1 MSIAQEKPDHAA
13 LTGTLLIV
21 DDSTDDLSLLVDY
34 FRDTGMR
41 IAVALD
47 GREGYQK
54 AMVIRPD
61 LILMDLRMPGADGH
75 AACRLLKADARTRD
89 IPVIFVSGSNEPEE
103 RVASLRMGAVDYISK
118 PFTPAEVV
126 ERVRIHL
133 DLSRRAKSSLTM
145 PGTQPALQL
154 AEGDVAP
161 ALNTLVV
168 AAMTLLRN
176 ELARPPALPELA
188 RQVGTN
194 ERKLTELFRQATGM
208 PVFTWLREER
218 FQVASR
224 MLVETDLDIQQ
235 IAVHVG
241 YGSAGNFTTM
251 FRERLGVTPRDF
263 RQARREAGS

>member
-1 MSIAQEKPDHAA
+1 MPFAKETASQAA

-61 LILMDLRMPGADGH
+61 LVLMDLRMPGADGH
-75 AACRLLKADARTRD
+75 AACRLLKADPRTRD
-89 IPVIFVSGSNEPEE
+89 IPVIFVSGSNEPGD
-103 RVASLRMGAVDYISK
+103 RLASLRMGAVDYISK
-118 PFTPAEVV
+118 PFSPAEVL
-126 ERVRIHL
+126 ERVRIHVE
-133 DLSRRAKSSLTM
+133 LSRRAKSAQTQ

-154 AEGDVAP
+154 PAGDMSP

-168 AAMTLLRN
+168 AAMAVLRRD
-176 ELARPPALPELA
+176 LAHAPALPELA

-224 MLVETDLDIQQ
+224 MLLETDLDIQQ

-241 YGSAGNFTTM
+241 YGSASNFTTM

-263 RQARREAGS
+263 RQAHREASA

>member
-1 MSIAQEKPDHAA
+1 MPVQMESLAPITT
-13 LTGTLLIV
+13 LSGTLLIV

-34 FRDTGMR
+34 FRDTGLR

-61 LILMDLRMPGADGH
+61 MILMDIRMPGADGH
-75 AACRLLKADARTRD
+75 AACRLLKADPRTRD
-89 IPVIFVSGSNEPEE
+89 IPLIFLSGSNELVD
-103 RVASLRMGAVDYISK
+103 RLAGLRLGAVDYISK
-118 PFTPAEVV
+118 PFSPAEVL

-133 DLSRRAKSSLTM
+133 ELSRRGKQSGADVPAESPL
-145 PGTQPALQL
+145 PGP
-154 AEGDVAP
+154 GDASPVHAV
-161 ALNTLVV
+161 VV
-168 AAMTLLRN
+168 AAMEVLRRDISR
-176 ELARPPALPELA
+176 APALLELA

-194 ERKLTELFRQATGM
+194 DRKLTELFRQATGM
-208 PVFTWLREER
+208 PVFAWLREER
-218 FQVASR
+218 FQIASR

-263 RQARREAGS
+263 RQAHREPRE